1 MFMPVESVWNAGAAD
16 LPLLD
21 LRLFPVSCP
30 RCKIKKEQNQINCFA
45 LQPFHSA
52 WRLPAPGGR
61 PVTCVRKNV
70 FHCSWFAPF

>member
-30 RCKIKKEQNQINCFA
+30 RCKIKKRTESNQ
-45 LQPFHSA
+45 
-52 WRLPAPGGR
+52 LPQFVSHDLCGLDR
-61 PVTCVRKNV
+61 PWICMLDYRII
-70 FHCSWFAPF
+70 

>member
-30 RCKIKKEQNQINCFA
+30 RCKIKKEQNQINCLNLSRMIFA
-45 LQPFHSA
+45 ALIVHGF
-52 WRLPAPGGR
+52 
-61 PVTCVRKNV
+61 VC
-70 FHCSWFAPF
+70 